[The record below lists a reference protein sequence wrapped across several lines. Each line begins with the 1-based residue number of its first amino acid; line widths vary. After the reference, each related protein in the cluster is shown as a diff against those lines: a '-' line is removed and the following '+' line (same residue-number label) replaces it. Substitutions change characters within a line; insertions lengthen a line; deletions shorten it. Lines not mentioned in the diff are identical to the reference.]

1 MQGGIRSAALK
12 PQMIQL
18 LSRSYTACI
27 VHAFSGF
34 LISHLFCAFAMNK
47 TLEFHTQEALLDR
60 LSTAIQRRPQEIVFL
75 VGAPLSEPTSS
86 DSPGVPGVRGMI
98 ELIRNEFDETHGER
112 LALDAELR
120 HAGERIYQVAFTFL
134 QGRRGQQT
142 ANEIVCKA
150 VLAAQV
156 SRTNTAKI
164 DFSDLASAETLC
176 RALAANVSGWHLNP
190 GTEALGTLIV
200 NFSDAVGKTLL
211 TTNFDPL
218 LEIAIQKAGGQ
229 LYKTALDSDG
239 NLGQTEASGCHVVHL
254 HGFWLGTDTLHTARQ
269 LGQDRPH
276 LKDSLR
282 LLPP

>member
-1 MQGGIRSAALK
+1 
-12 PQMIQL
+12 
-18 LSRSYTACI
+18 
-27 VHAFSGF
+27 
-34 LISHLFCAFAMNK
+34 
-47 TLEFHTQEALLDR
+47 
-60 LSTAIQRRPQEIVFL
+60 
-75 VGAPLSEPTSS
+75 
-86 DSPGVPGVRGMI
+86 MI